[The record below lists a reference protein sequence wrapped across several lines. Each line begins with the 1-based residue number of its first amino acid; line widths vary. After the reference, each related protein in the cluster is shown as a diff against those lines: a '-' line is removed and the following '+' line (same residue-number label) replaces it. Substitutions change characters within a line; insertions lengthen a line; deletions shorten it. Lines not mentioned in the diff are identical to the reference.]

1 MKQVYIVIRLNKYY
15 ETKAALTENNFF
27 SLSSKEVLGRG
38 RNGVDFATGEGHDID
53 QKVDHPFVAKK
64 LIEIFCRDEDVDK
77 LIEVVKSVNQTGN
90 PGDGKIFVIDV
101 EDGTRIRTGE
111 SGVNAIM

>member
-38 RNGVDFATGEGHDID
+38 RNGVDFATGEGQGIN
-53 QKVDHPFVAKK
+53 QKIDHPFVAKK
-64 LIEIFCRDEDVDK
+64 MLEIFCRDEDVDK

-101 EDGTRIRTGE
+101 EDGIRIRTGE
-111 SGVNAIM
+111 SGINAIM